1 MMNKAERQSFNQ
13 MKFHIGFLH
22 KRLDDARLKGF
33 ADTKIIEQQKKT
45 IKKLKNELKM
55 LKMKRM
61 KKMSMKKKAMKAMKA
76 MKAK

>member
-13 MKFHIGFLH
+13 MKFHIGLLH
-22 KRLDDARLKGF
+22 KAIDDARMKGF
-33 ADTKIIEQQKKT
+33 DDAKLIEQQKKT
-45 IKKLKNELKM
+45 IQKLKNELKM
-55 LKMKRM
+55 LKERRM